1 MFTLLEFSI
10 LFTNYAISLKL
21 CDRMRFEVNCAKLHH
36 RVISDGLSMGP
47 VDPSVE
53 ISGKNT
59 GLATIGNER
68 VYRVL

>member
-1 MFTLLEFSI
+1 
-10 LFTNYAISLKL
+10 
-21 CDRMRFEVNCAKLHH
+21 
-36 RVISDGLSMGP
+36 MGP